1 MMYLRQSTSVDVPV
15 GPFLDETDGITA
27 EVSLTITQ
35 PDVRLK
41 KNAGDWAQKA
51 AAQTLTHEEAGWY
64 ELTLDTTDTNT
75 IGQLI
80 VAIHESGALPVW
92 REFTVLDEA
101 VYDAL
106 FGTTAL
112 AVAGGAMGLSDSAI
126 TTAKFAAGAIDA
138 AAIANGAIAAAT
150 FAADVDAEI
159 LSYLVDDATQIDAS
173 ALNTASGA
181 VGSDGTGLT
190 EAGGT
195 GDQLTALATAANL
208 TTVAGYLD
216 TEIADILADTNEL
229 QTDWADGG
237 RLDVIL
243 DAGASQ
249 TSLDALNDV
258 SVADILAGTCDTG
271 VSIAKV
277 GEMLAALAAGKVS
290 ASSAAGVTTLTYKKR
305 DGTTTSF
312 TVVVTESDK
321 TRATTG
327 SLS

>member
-1 MMYLRQSTSVDVPV
+1 MMYLRQSTSVDVPI
-15 GPFLDETDGITA
+15 GPFLDEADGKTI
-27 EVSLTITQ
+27 EDGLTITQ

-41 KNAGDWAQKA
+41 KNGGAWAQKA
-51 AAQTLTHEEAGWY
+51 AAQTLSHEEAGWY
-64 ELTLDTTDTNT
+64 EVTLDATDTNT
-75 IGQLI
+75 IGHLM

-112 AVAGGAMGLSDSAI
+112 AVAGGAMGLSDGAI
-126 TTAKFAAGAIDA
+126 TAAKFAAGAIDA
-138 AAIANGAIAAAT
+138 AAIANGAIDAAT

-159 LSYLVDDATQIDAS
+159 LSYLVDDATRIDAS

-195 GDQLTALATAANL
+195 GDHLTALASQAS
-208 TTVAGYLD
+208 V
-216 TEIADILADTNEL
+216 
-229 QTDWADGG
+229 DG
-237 RLDVIL
+237 
-243 DAGASQ
+243 
-249 TSLDALNDV
+249 LNDV

-277 GEMLAALAAGKVS
+277 GEMLAALAAGKVT
-290 ASSAAGVTTLTYKKR
+290 ASSDAGVTTLTYLKR
-305 DGTTTSF
+305 DGSTTSF